1 MRERLFVPSKLGRSH
16 ETAKATGGQQRRDH
30 MDMGYDHKPLGGE
43 TKGRTSQVLG
53 KRKAAAEEQ
62 KEQQQDIIVLDDSD

>member
-1 MRERLFVPSKLGRSH
+1 
-16 ETAKATGGQQRRDH
+16 

-62 KEQQQDIIVLDDSD
+62 KGQQQDIIVLDGSD